1 MPRRCPQHQALLS
14 LLVALTS
21 FVCLSAEANTE
32 PQTITSLAAYQ
43 ELDPCAQACFYFN
56 AFVPGCTYGV
66 EVHIGCS
73 WACYTGAA
81 NDCFCRADKQSVAT
95 SFLSSCISAGCT
107 VGEQQIDVNSGVG
120 IYTGYCSSLG
130 YGVVAGTTPS
140 PSIVPLAS
148 ATTSVYVT
156 TTIYVHVGSSRRL
169 GPDGGAL
176 YLLVRTSKLSCASFL
191 ASCMRYTFDVPWM

>member
-14 LLVALTS
+14 LLVVLAS
-21 FVCLSAEANTE
+21 FVCLSVGANTE

-107 VGEQQIDVNSGVG
+107 VGDQQIDVSSGVG
-120 IYTGYCSSLG
+120 VYTGYCSSLG

-140 PSIVPLAS
+140 PSIVPLVS
-148 ATTSVYVT
+148 PTTSVYVT
-156 TTIYVHVGSSRRL
+156 TTIYVQVGSSRRL

>member
-1 MPRRCPQHQALLS
+1 MPRRCPQRQILLS
-14 LLVALTS
+14 LLVTLTS
-21 FVCLSAEANTE
+21 FICLSVEANTE

-43 ELDPCAQACFYFN
+43 ELDPCAQACFYYN

-148 ATTSVYVT
+148 PTTTVYVT

-176 YLLVRTSKLSCASFL
+176 YLLVRTSKLSCASLLGFL
-191 ASCMRYTFDVPWM
+191 YAVHP